1 MLLLRAIDCRR
12 DERCFFIA
20 AVYKR
25 FFVQQTFWHCN
36 FGTPCCCSCC
46 CCCVHACENFL
57 CCHCCRCHC
66 RSRRSSGCWHCLWL
80 WFCFCFF
87 SCCCLVTFPV
97 WFNIEL
103 LQYCCYCCCCFP
115 TSLSSMLSG
124 ERTSRCCLECW
135 VGGRSFWSKKVEEEL
150 Q

>member
-57 CCHCCRCHC
+57 CCQCCRCHC

-80 WFCFCFF
+80 WFCFCFLLVAAWLPSRSGSILN
-87 SCCCLVTFPV
+87 SCNIVVIVAAAFPLLCL
-97 WFNIEL
+97 L
-103 LQYCCYCCCCFP
+103 Y
-115 TSLSSMLSG
+115 LSG

-135 VGGRSFWSKKVEEEL
+135 VGGRSFWSKKV
-150 Q
+150 